1 MKQKTRLRTFAAWS
15 TLASALSSALLAQTT
30 EPSLSKP
37 DAAAVERQLAAIA
50 REAIRHK
57 SGARGLRAILEKA
70 MLEVMYDAPSNK
82 SIKEVVV
89 SGDVILKG
97 EKPLLV
103 FEKQAES
110 A

>member
-1 MKQKTRLRTFAAWS
+1 MTIL
-15 TLASALSSALLAQTT
+15 T
-30 EPSLSKP
+30 EPKNALVKQYKKLLDLDGVDLSFTD
-37 DAAAVERQLAAIA
+37 DALAAVA

-70 MLEVMYDAPSNK
+70 MLEVMYDAPSDK

-97 EKPLLV
+97 DKPLLV